1 MASRVYPY
9 LQSTRSRGF
18 TLTPQQRAV
27 GQVPWVQSPFFFS
40 QYPRRF
46 SMPKKQGSIRSPM
59 TKDIQANPSHR
70 TPSTEGTTE
79 VMRGT
84 APKPAPISSPNRS
97 EATVD
102 TGRKSYNDQK
112 RD

>member
-46 SMPKKQGSIRSPM
+46 SMPKKQGSIRMRIEPCFLGIENLLGYWEKKKGDC
-59 TKDIQANPSHR
+59 THGTCPTARCCGVRVNPR
-70 TPSTEGTTE
+70 LL
-79 VMRGT
+79 
-84 APKPAPISSPNRS
+84 
-97 EATVD
+97 VD
-102 TGRKSYNDQK
+102 CK
-112 RD
+112 